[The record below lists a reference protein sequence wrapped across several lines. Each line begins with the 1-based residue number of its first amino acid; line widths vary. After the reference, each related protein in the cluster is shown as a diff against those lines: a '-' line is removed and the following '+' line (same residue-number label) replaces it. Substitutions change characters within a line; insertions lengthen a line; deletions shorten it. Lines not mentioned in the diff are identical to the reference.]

1 MFNAIN
7 TEKPLAEEMRPGSME
22 DLLVEEGGE
31 LLRLQRAWKAGKRG
45 SFLLFGPAGSGK
57 TSFIKV
63 LYSEYEGHKEQIN
76 AVDVGIPRLREVLKA
91 ADNNF
96 RMYGKPTL
104 IFIDE
109 VHRLK
114 APQQDVLLP
123 ALELGSVTLLA
134 ATTETP
140 GFRFNKAFLSRVR
153 VVEMRPLSLE
163 HSEILLLKGLAH
175 VDFKGVF
182 PEVVKK
188 ALLLR
193 SGGDGRRLLGDLS
206 GIVNLFSDEA
216 VGINETAAI
225 KYLDVEMFSGSKQLR
240 VDGLS
245 ALIKSMRASDE
256 RASVY
261 YMGLL
266 LKAKEDPEVM
276 LRRMLIFTSED
287 IGNANPQAAVVINS
301 IWEGFLKVG
310 MPEGVY
316 SLYQG
321 CSYLAKSP
329 KSRRHVDQ
337 LVWIDQVVGNEI
349 EGITFPKHFKKDA
362 PKPDEGTSN
371 LPAHMSGKQV

>member
-1 MFNAIN
+1 MGEI
-7 TEKPLAEEMRPGSME
+7 LIEE
-22 DLLVEEGGE
+22 DGE
-31 LLRLQRAWKAGKRG
+31 LLRLEKAWKAGKRG

-63 LYSEYEGHKEQIN
+63 LYSEHAGNKEQIN
-76 AVDVGIPRLREVLKA
+76 AVDVGIPKLREVLKA

-123 ALELGSVTLLA
+123 GLELGSIILLA

-140 GFRFNKAFLSRVR
+140 SFRFNKAFLSRLR
-153 VVEMRPLSLE
+153 VVEMKPLSLE
-163 HSEILLLKGLAH
+163 QVEALLLKGLAH
-175 VDFKGVF
+175 MGVEAGF
-182 PEVVKK
+182 PK
-188 ALLLR
+188 AVQEALVLK

-206 GIVNLFSDEA
+206 GVLSLFSDESGHIDEAAA
-216 VGINETAAI
+216 V
-225 KYLDVEMFSGSKQLR
+225 KYLQVETFAGSKQLR

-276 LRRMLIFTSED
+276 LRRMVIFASED
-287 IGNANPQAAVVINS
+287 IGNANPQAVIFVNS
-301 IWEGFLKVG
+301 VWEGFLKVG

-316 SLYQG
+316 SLYQA

-337 LVWIDQVVGNEI
+337 LAWIDQVVGNEI
-349 EGITFPKHFKKDA
+349 EGITFPKHFKKGA
-362 PKPDEGTSN
+362 QKAEEGVSN
-371 LPAHMSGKQV
+371 LPAHMSGK